1 MKDRLRGSAEGT
13 TNAFTTGHCE
23 KGNYSL
29 VLIERAM
36 IISVQDT
43 KCCFQQGNYCYKCQM
58 VKNRDLS
65 PYMIIFFLPSQ
76 CICSLL
82 KVRKWVLKQL
92 SWPSHLISVFQTD

>member
-1 MKDRLRGSAEGT
+1 MKDRLHGSAEGT

-43 KCCFQQGNYCYKCQM
+43 KCCFQQGNYYYKCQM
-58 VKNRDLS
+58 VKKQRPLS
-65 PYMIIFFLPSQ
+65 VHDHIFPAFSMYLQ
-76 CICSLL
+76 
-82 KVRKWVLKQL
+82 
-92 SWPSHLISVFQTD
+92 FT